1 MAYDLRSRVTFQ
13 LGTTGT
19 GRLHWRFASSDC
31 RPPGDRAP
39 GVLVPQNGRFRDHP
53 STTRWPGA
61 QRLGNLL
68 CAVGGPMTFPSG
80 MSCQAGGVQQPL
92 RPAPPLRSPDDASEA
107 CDSYEA
113 DPENSRTVNFSSL
126 PSLFIINLRQ
136 KTEEDPLQEVTD

>member
-13 LGTTGT
+13 LGKTGT

-39 GVLVPQNGRFRDHP
+39 GVLVPQNGLPGDRDHP

-68 CAVGGPMTFPSG
+68 CAVGGPMTCPSENVV
-80 MSCQAGGVQQPL
+80 SSW
-92 RPAPPLRSPDDASEA
+92 RSSTTEA
-107 CDSYEA
+107 CSTFA
-113 DPENSRTVNFSSL
+113 ISG
-126 PSLFIINLRQ
+126 
-136 KTEEDPLQEVTD
+136 